1 MKKLRSNTKGFSL
14 VELIVAVVILGIIVV
29 PLLHTLSTGART
41 ARKSADFSDANICA
55 QSLAE
60 RIRAK
65 GAPVVYSDPT
75 KLGYELG
82 ETTISPDGT
91 KTIEIS
97 SITGATREY
106 DALLTIKTNSGD
118 NALELAK
125 SNNMDA
131 VFSMNYADEKAIDE
145 FYEANITAVYVEDP
159 ENPDNKIFSHYKYPD
174 RGEIKRNLH
183 RGIEINVTR
192 SDSVPYE
199 YTITTGFSYTSTGFK
214 NPGNG
219 GSYTI
224 SSAAAVSGLEHCE
237 YGDAAFSVF
246 LYYNAFYKAGV
257 VSESITIKNPY
268 YADSDFNV
276 FLVNTSDGGAETGYM
291 CSVDY
296 ISQRFSGS
304 ETRPRVFTNL
314 KPDNVK
320 YLPYESGVRGIEIPV
335 SGELVEIA
343 AQERRYEINIKLYAA
358 ADIGGEA
365 LAELDLELMA

>member
-1 MKKLRSNTKGFSL
+1 M
-14 VELIVAVVILGIIVV
+14 
-29 PLLHTLSTGART
+29 
-41 ARKSADFSDANICA
+41 
-55 QSLAE
+55 
-60 RIRAK
+60 
-65 GAPVVYSDPT
+65 
-75 KLGYELG
+75 
-82 ETTISPDGT
+82 
-91 KTIEIS
+91 
-97 SITGATREY
+97 
-106 DALLTIKTNSGD
+106 
-118 NALELAK
+118 ELAK

-199 YTITTGFSYTSTGFK
+199 YTITTGFSYTSTGFN

-224 SSAAAVSGLEHCE
+224 SSAAAVSGLEPCE

-320 YLPYESGVRGIEIPV
+320 YWPYESGVRGIEIPV